1 MAAKADGQIWMKGR
15 PACGLGSVVAV
26 TNARNRLLPT
36 KKVCAL
42 PDVGTMA
49 SLPPRHVYGVPF
61 RPGRNAPVDDDEPG
75 LYETRT
81 AHNKP

>member
-36 KKVCAL
+36 KKSLCTPRRRDDGKSPAA
-42 PDVGTMA
+42 PCIWS
-49 SLPPRHVYGVPF
+49 SLPSRQK
-61 RPGRNAPVDDDEPG
+61 RAS
-75 LYETRT
+75 
-81 AHNKP
+81 